1 MNKFYSII
9 FALLLTSTMFGQCEV
24 DFDFGDVGFG
34 ISPDPTLGEAL
45 ESGVVNLE
53 YIEVIHILIPAFASD
68 VDPTYPPTLPIDS
81 LSLDGVVL
89 TDTVTLEEYS
99 PEELGLEVICNNQ
112 GDSNYPCSFLGA
124 TQYCVSL
131 EGVPNTAA
139 VYKIDLNVTGW
150 LTIFEPFSTPF
161 VFSDFILNVQC
172 DLVENIDVT
181 AVDSDAGTLGS
192 IDVTVNESVTDD
204 ATFSWTDADGN
215 VVGSEED
222 LMDVGTGNY
231 MLTIVSGECTSY
243 FENNVVVDSAVDCI
257 LSAEYVATDEVNGNG
272 AGSIDVTINGDNGET
287 TFLWTDANGVTVGT
301 EEDLSGLFT
310 GSYSLLVTDGDGC
323 TFELNDVVVDNI
335 VNINDFN
342 SEYVW
347 ALLPNPANDY
357 FTVKGEFF
365 VDTKI
370 TVLDVSGRI
379 VLSERLTPNYNWNV
393 SLWNEGVY
401 FIQLSGE
408 YVTITRR
415 LVVQH

>member
-1 MNKFYSII
+1 MNKFYSVI
-9 FALLLTSTMFGQCEV
+9 FALILTSTVFGQCEV

-99 PEELGLEVICNNQ
+99 PEELGLEVICNNL

-161 VFSDFILNVQC
+161 IFSDFIINIQC

-192 IDVTVNESVTDD
+192 IDVTVNESVTD

-222 LMDVGTGNY
+222 LTDVGTGNY
-231 MLTIVSGECTSY
+231 MLTIVSGECTSN
-243 FENNVVVDSAVDCI
+243 FENNIVIDSAVDCT
-257 LSAEYVATDEVNGNG
+257 LAAEYVATGEADGNG
-272 AGSIDVTINGDNGET
+272 AGSIDVTITGANGAT
-287 TFLWTDANGVTVGT
+287 TFIWTDANGVTVGT
-301 EEDLSGLFT
+301 DEDLSGLFS
-310 GSYSLLVTDGDGC
+310 GSYSLLVTDEDGC
-323 TFELNDVVVDNI
+323 TLELNGVVVDNI
-335 VNINDFN
+335 VNVNDFN
-342 SEYVW
+342 TSSVW
-347 ALLPNPANDY
+347 ALQPNPANDS
-357 FTVKGEFF
+357 FMIKGQFF
-365 VDTKI
+365 VNTKI
-370 TVLDVSGRI
+370 TVLDVGGRI
-379 VLSERLTPNYNWNV
+379 VLSETLIPNYNWDV
-393 SLWNEGVY
+393 SLWNDGVY
-401 FIQLSGE
+401 FIQLSGQH
-408 YVTITRR
+408 VTTTRR

>member
-1 MNKFYSII
+1 MNKFYSVI
-9 FALLLTSTMFGQCEV
+9 FALILTSTVYGQCEV

-89 TDTVTLEEYS
+89 TDTVTLVEYS
-99 PEELGLEVICNNQ
+99 PEELGLEVICNNL

-161 VFSDFILNVQC
+161 IFSDFILNIQC

-192 IDVTVNESVTDD
+192 IDVTVNESVTD

-222 LMDVGTGNY
+222 LTDVGTGNY
-231 MLTIVSGECTSY
+231 MLTIVSGECTSN
-243 FENNVVVDSAVDCI
+243 FENNIVIDSAVDCT
-257 LSAEYVATDEVNGNG
+257 LAAEYVATGEADGNG
-272 AGSIDVTINGDNGET
+272 AGSIDVTITGANGAT
-287 TFLWTDANGVTVGT
+287 TFIWTDANGVTVGT
-301 EEDLSGLFT
+301 DEDLSGLFS
-310 GSYSLLVTDGDGC
+310 GSYSLLVTDEDGC
-323 TFELNDVVVDNI
+323 TLELNGVVVDNI
-335 VNINDFN
+335 VNVNDFN
-342 SEYVW
+342 ASSVW
-347 ALLPNPANDY
+347 ALQPNPANDY
-357 FTVKGEFF
+357 FMIKGQFF
-365 VDTKI
+365 VNTKI
-370 TVLDVSGRI
+370 TVLDVGGRI
-379 VLSERLTPNYNWNV
+379 VLSETLTPNYNWDV
-393 SLWNEGVY
+393 SLWNDGVY
-401 FIQLSGE
+401 FIQLSGQH
-408 YVTITRR
+408 VTTTRR

>member
-1 MNKFYSII
+1 MWVQATTCS
-9 FALLLTSTMFGQCEV
+9 LLCRVSVQ
-24 DFDFGDVGFG
+24 
-34 ISPDPTLGEAL
+34 A
-45 ESGVVNLE
+45 
-53 YIEVIHILIPAFASD
+53 
-68 VDPTYPPTLPIDS
+68 TY
-81 LSLDGVVL
+81 
-89 TDTVTLEEYS
+89 
-99 PEELGLEVICNNQ
+99 
-112 GDSNYPCSFLGA
+112 
-124 TQYCVSL
+124 
-131 EGVPNTAA
+131 
-139 VYKIDLNVTGW
+139 
-150 LTIFEPFSTPF
+150 
-161 VFSDFILNVQC
+161 
-172 DLVENIDVT
+172 
-181 AVDSDAGTLGS
+181 
-192 IDVTVNESVTDD
+192 
-204 ATFSWTDADGN
+204 
-215 VVGSEED
+215 
-222 LMDVGTGNY
+222 
-231 MLTIVSGECTSY
+231 
-243 FENNVVVDSAVDCI
+243 ENNVVVDSAVDCI

-379 VLSERLTPNYNWNV
+379 VLSETLTPNYNWNV

>member
-89 TDTVTLEEYS
+89 TDTVTLVEYS
-99 PEELGLEVICNNQ
+99 PEELGLEVICNNL

-161 VFSDFILNVQC
+161 IFSDFILNIQC

-192 IDVTVNESVTDD
+192 IDVTVNESVTD

-222 LMDVGTGNY
+222 LTDVGTGNY
-231 MLTIVSGECTSY
+231 MLTIVSGECTSN
-243 FENNVVVDSAVDCI
+243 FENNIVIDSAVDCT
-257 LSAEYVATDEVNGNG
+257 LAAEYVATGEADGNG
-272 AGSIDVTINGDNGET
+272 AGSIDVTITGANGAT
-287 TFLWTDANGVTVGT
+287 TFIWTDANGVTVGT
-301 EEDLSGLFT
+301 DEDLSGLFS
-310 GSYSLLVTDGDGC
+310 GSYSLLVTDEDGC
-323 TFELNDVVVDNI
+323 TLELNGVVVDNI
-335 VNINDFN
+335 VNVNDFN
-342 SEYVW
+342 ASSVW
-347 ALLPNPANDY
+347 ALQPNPANDY
-357 FTVKGEFF
+357 FMIKGQFF
-365 VDTKI
+365 VNTKI
-370 TVLDVSGRI
+370 TVLDVGGRI
-379 VLSERLTPNYNWNV
+379 VLSETLTPNYNWDV
-393 SLWNEGVY
+393 SLWNDGVY
-401 FIQLSGE
+401 FIQLSGQH
-408 YVTITRR
+408 VTTTRR

>member
-1 MNKFYSII
+1 MNKFYLVIC
-9 FALLLTSTMFGQCEV
+9 ALVLSSSAFGQCEV
-24 DFDFGDVGFG
+24 NFDFGDVGFG
-34 ISPDPTLGEAL
+34 ISPDPNLGETL
-45 ESGVVNLE
+45 ETGIVNQE
-53 YIEVIHILIPAFASD
+53 YIDVIHILIPAFASD
-68 VDPTYPPTLPIDS
+68 IEPDYPPTLPIDS
-81 LSLDGVVL
+81 ISLESVVF
-89 TDTVTLEEYS
+89 TDTVTLIEYS
-99 PEELGLEVICNNQ
+99 PEDLGLVIVCNNL
-112 GDSNYPCSFLGA
+112 GDSPDPCSFMGA
-124 TQYCVSL
+124 TQYCASV
-131 EGVPNTAA
+131 EGVPNTPA
-139 VYKIDLNVTGW
+139 VYKIDLHVLGW
-150 LTIFEPFSTPF
+150 LTIFEPFSTPA
-161 VFSDFILNVQC
+161 VFSDFILNIQC

-181 AVDSDAGTLGS
+181 DVDSDAGTLGS
-192 IDVTVNESVTDD
+192 INVTINESVTD

-243 FENNVVVDSAVDCI
+243 FENNVVVDSAVDCT
-257 LSAEYVATDEVNGNG
+257 LSAEYVATGEVNGNG

-365 VDTKI
+365 LDTKI

-379 VLSERLTPNYNWNV
+379 VLSEKLTPNYNWNV

>member
-1 MNKFYSII
+1 MNKFYSVI
-9 FALLLTSTMFGQCEV
+9 FALLLSSLAFGQCTV

-34 ISPDPTLGEAL
+34 ISPDPALGETL
-45 ESGVVNLE
+45 EPGVVNLE

-81 LSLDGVVL
+81 LSLESVVL
-89 TDTVTLEEYS
+89 TDTITLIEYS
-99 PEELGLEVICNNQ
+99 PEELGLEVICNNL

-124 TQYCVSL
+124 SQYCVSL

-139 VYKIDLNVTGW
+139 VYKIDLHVTGW

-161 VFSDFILNVQC
+161 VFSDFILNIQC

-192 IDVTVNESVTDD
+192 IDVTVNESVTD
-204 ATFSWTDADGN
+204 AEFTWTDADGN
-215 VVGSEED
+215 VVGTDED
-222 LMDVGTGNY
+222 LNDVGEGNY
-231 MLTIVSGECTSY
+231 MLTIVSGDCTSY
-243 FENNVVVDSAVDCI
+243 FENNVVIDSAVDCA
-257 LSAEYVATDEVNGNG
+257 LSAEYVATDEMNGDG
-272 AGSIDVTINGDNGET
+272 AGSIDVTITGANGVS

-301 EEDLSGLFT
+301 DEDLSGLFT
-310 GSYSLLVTDGDGC
+310 GSYSLLVTDEDGC
-323 TFELNDVVVDNI
+323 TFELNDVIVDNI

-342 SEYVW
+342 TEYVW
-347 ALLPNPANDY
+347 ALQPNPANEY
-357 FTVKGEFF
+357 FTVKSEFF

-379 VLSERLTPNYNWNV
+379 VLSETLTPNYNWDV

-408 YVTITRR
+408 YVTNTRR

>member
-1 MNKFYSII
+1 MNKFYSVL
-9 FALLLTSTMFGQCEV
+9 FALILTSTVFGQCEV

-89 TDTVTLEEYS
+89 TDTVTLVEYS
-99 PEELGLEVICNNQ
+99 PEELGLEVICNNL

-161 VFSDFILNVQC
+161 IFSDFIINIQC

-192 IDVTVNESVTDD
+192 IDVTVNESVTD

-222 LMDVGTGNY
+222 LTDVGTGNY
-231 MLTIVSGECTSY
+231 MLTIVSGECTSN
-243 FENNVVVDSAVDCI
+243 FENNIVIDSAVDCT
-257 LSAEYVATDEVNGNG
+257 LAAEYVATGEADGNG
-272 AGSIDVTINGDNGET
+272 AGSIDVTITGANGAT
-287 TFLWTDANGVTVGT
+287 TFIWTDANGVTVGT
-301 EEDLSGLFT
+301 DEDLSGLFS
-310 GSYSLLVTDGDGC
+310 GSYSLLVTDEDGC
-323 TFELNDVVVDNI
+323 TLELNGVVVDNI
-335 VNINDFN
+335 VNVNDFN
-342 SEYVW
+342 TSSVW
-347 ALLPNPANDY
+347 ALQPNPANDS
-357 FTVKGEFF
+357 FMIKGQFF
-365 VDTKI
+365 VNTKI
-370 TVLDVSGRI
+370 TVLDVGGRI
-379 VLSERLTPNYNWNV
+379 VLSETLIPNYNWDV
-393 SLWNEGVY
+393 SLWNDGVY
-401 FIQLSGE
+401 FIQLSGQH
-408 YVTITRR
+408 VTTTRR

>member
-1 MNKFYSII
+1 MNKFYSVI
-9 FALLLTSTMFGQCEV
+9 FALILTSTVFGQCEV

-45 ESGVVNLE
+45 ESGVVNLD

-68 VDPTYPPTLPIDS
+68 VDPAYPPTLPIDS

-89 TDTVTLEEYS
+89 TDTVTLVEYS
-99 PEELGLEVICNNQ
+99 PEELGLEVICNNL

-161 VFSDFILNVQC
+161 VFSDFILNIQC

-192 IDVTVNESVTDD
+192 IDVTVNESVTD

-222 LMDVGTGNY
+222 LTDVGTGNY
-231 MLTIVSGECTSY
+231 MLTIVSGECTSN
-243 FENNVVVDSAVDCI
+243 FENNIVIDSAVDCT
-257 LSAEYVATDEVNGNG
+257 LAAEYVATGEVDGNG
-272 AGSIDVTINGDNGET
+272 AGSIDVTITGANGAT
-287 TFLWTDANGVTVGT
+287 TFIWTNDNGVTVGT
-301 EEDLSGLFT
+301 DEDLSGLFT
-310 GSYSLLVTDGDGC
+310 GSYSLLVTDEDGC
-323 TFELNDVVVDNI
+323 TLELNDVVVDNI
-335 VNINDFN
+335 VNVNDFN
-342 SEYVW
+342 VEPVW
-347 ALLPNPANDY
+347 ALQPNPANDS
-357 FTVKGEFF
+357 FTIQGELF

-370 TVLDVSGRI
+370 TVLDMSGRV
-379 VLSERLTPNYNWNV
+379 VLSEMLIPNYNFDV
-393 SLWNEGVY
+393 GLWNEGVY
-401 FIQLSGE
+401 FIQLSGK
-408 YVTITRR
+408 YRTATRR